1 MVFQVVNP
9 VINGK
14 FNTTI
19 KKSSATDAAKHFW
32 GKFTEHVSGNIPS
45 FGFTLRNRDSG
56 KLYHFAVKEE
66 LLEGGEVDTSIN
78 RIDPKLSKQEEKA
91 INMNFDEMSGGKKRK
106 SKRKS
111 KKRSRKYS
119 DSSSDTSSIDSSE
132 YNYLKSK
139 YVHLSQPILSLRY
152 LPDVYKFKSVYVP
165 NFVSP
170 LSPFFEYVATYKFLE
185 SLGKSGDKK
194 LD

>member
-1 MVFQVVNP
+1 MVFEVVNP

-45 FGFTLRNRDSG
+45 FGFTLRNKDSG

-66 LLEGGEVDTSIN
+66 LLEGGEVDTSIE
-78 RIDPKLSKQEEKA
+78 RINLKLSKQDERA
-91 INMNFDEMSGGKKRK
+91 LNMNYDEMTGGKRK

-111 KKRSRKYS
+111 KKRRSRKSS

-132 YNYLKSK
+132 YNYLKTK

-170 LSPFFEYVATYKFLE
+170 LSPFFEYIATHKFIE
-185 SLGKSGDKK
+185 SLSKSGDK